1 MKKLLFLCVA
11 MATVFFT
18 ACGSSNAK
26 TEAPAEAAEEVAEEA
41 AEEVSAAEA
50 PAGVPEGTKAPAI
63 SLKTLAG
70 ETYTLE
76 QFKGKYVVLDFWASW
91 CPDCRKETPALIE
104 LYNQYNAKGVEF
116 LGISF
121 DDDAAKLTEA
131 VEKYNIPW
139 PQVTELK
146 KWKETEINKDYKI
159 AWIPSFYII
168 NPEGNV
174 EFFSVTADKLADKL
188 AEIIK

>member
-1 MKKLLFLCVA
+1 MKKLAMMFVA
-11 MATVFFT
+11 MATVCFA
-18 ACGSSNAK
+18 ACGSSNSK
-26 TEAPAEAAEEVAEEA
+26 TEATEEPVDSTAT
-41 AEEVSAAEA
+41 EEVSAAEA

-63 SLKTLAG
+63 SLNTLSG

-104 LYNQYNAKGVEF
+104 LYNQYNPKGVEF

-174 EFFSVTADKLADKL
+174 EFFSVTADKLAEKL
-188 AEIIK
+188 AELAK

>member
-1 MKKLLFLCVA
+1 MFLCVA

-18 ACGSSNAK
+18 ACGSSNTK

>member
-1 MKKLLFLCVA
+1 MFLCVA

-18 ACGSSNAK
+18 ACGSSNTK

-104 LYNQYNAKGVEF
+104 LYNQYNAKDVEF